1 MVNNVNCCCKT
12 QYGGCLPRPED
23 PEDPTIGWAWQSQPF
38 HRRMRPIPNE
48 LLGNGGCVAR
58 DLLMIPIPIIYL
70 LLPLAAIPFVYYG
83 IVIFS
88 SFRFFSGRSPSR
100 DNHQPFTP
108 PVSNLKPIRGLDPDA
123 YENLASFCRQDYPEY
138 EILFCI
144 GDQDDPAFPVIEK
157 LIADFPERSIRVLFG
172 SGRSATNDKVAKLA
186 RLVSEARHEIVV
198 ISDSD
203 VRVQPDY
210 LRTVV
215 APLADPKV
223 GAVTC
228 FYVPTHETTLVQSL
242 QSVGMLADF
251 YAGILVAWQL
261 DGVKFALGP
270 TIATSRTRLDGFGGY
285 QAIENR
291 PADDLLVGRLIA
303 DQGYAVELLPYSVS
317 TVADYQ
323 TFRDLFHKR
332 LRWIVVMRHMRPWGH
347 FGLIFT
353 HGLPWCL
360 AAIAAVPSLPVA
372 AGYLGTYFAM
382 RLAITWL
389 IGVRGLKQ
397 SVPWKRLAL
406 IPLWD
411 AMAFAIWLISFGR
424 KSVRWRDNDYYI
436 RDGMLVPLAP
446 PAQE

>member
-1 MVNNVNCCCKT
+1 MMQAPWT
-12 QYGGCLPRPED
+12 YIFL
-23 PEDPTIGWAWQSQPF
+23 A
-38 HRRMRPIPNE
+38 
-48 LLGNGGCVAR
+48 
-58 DLLMIPIPIIYL
+58 
-70 LLPLAAIPFVYYG
+70 LAAIPFIYYG
-83 IVIFS
+83 IALYS
-88 SFRFFSGRSPSR
+88 SFRFFQRAPVLTTSSTR
-100 DNHQPFTP
+100 DFVP

-123 YENLASFCRQDYPEY
+123 YDNLASFCRQDYPEY
-138 EILFCI
+138 EVLFCI
-144 GDQDDPAFPVIEK
+144 GDAEDPALPVIEK
-157 LIADFPERSIRVLFG
+157 LMADFPECRIRVLFG
-172 SGRSATNDKVAKLA
+172 SGRNATNDKVAKLA
-186 RLVSEARHEIVV
+186 RLVSEAQHEIVV

-203 VRVQPDY
+203 VRVRPDY

-215 APLADPKV
+215 APLADPQV

-228 FYVPTHETTLVQSL
+228 FYIPTHETTLVQNL

-270 TIATSRTRLDGFGGY
+270 SIATSRTRLNGFGGY
-285 QAIENR
+285 EAIENR
-291 PADDLLVGRLIA
+291 PADDLLVGRLIS
-303 DQGYAVELLPYSVS
+303 DQGFRVELLPYSVF

-347 FGLIFT
+347 LGLIFT

-360 AAIAAVPSLPVA
+360 AAIAIQPSLPVA
-372 AGYLGTYFAM
+372 AGYLGTYFLF
-382 RLAITWL
+382 RSAIAWM

-397 SVPWKRLAL
+397 SVPWKKLAL
-406 IPLWD
+406 IPVWD
-411 AMAFAIWLISFGR
+411 AMAFVIWLISFGR
-424 KSVRWRDNDYYI
+424 KSVRWRDNDYCI

>member
-1 MVNNVNCCCKT
+1 
-12 QYGGCLPRPED
+12 
-23 PEDPTIGWAWQSQPF
+23 
-38 HRRMRPIPNE
+38 
-48 LLGNGGCVAR
+48 
-58 DLLMIPIPIIYL
+58 MIPIPLTYFL
-70 LLPLAAIPFVYYG
+70 LAMAAIPFVYYG
-83 IVIFS
+83 MVVFS
-88 SFRFFSGRSPSR
+88 AFRFFRGVVSSPEANR
-100 DNHQPFTP
+100 QFTP

-144 GDQDDPAFPVIEK
+144 SDEDDPALPVIEK
-157 LIADFPERSIRVLFG
+157 LIADFPERQIRVLFG

-186 RLVSEARHEIVV
+186 RLVSEAKHEIVV

-203 VRVQPDY
+203 VRVRPDY

-215 APLADPKV
+215 APLADAKV

-228 FYVPTHETTLVQSL
+228 FYVPTHETTLVQNL

-270 TIATSRTRLDGFGGY
+270 TIATSRTRLNGFGGY
-285 QAIENR
+285 EAIENR

-303 DQGYAVELLPYSVS
+303 DQGYTVELLPYSIS
-317 TVADYQ
+317 TVADFQ

-347 FGLIFT
+347 LGLIFT

-372 AGYLGTYFAM
+372 LGYLGTYFAL
-382 RLAITWL
+382 RAAITWM

-397 SVPWKRLAL
+397 SLPWTKLAL
-406 IPLWD
+406 IPVWD

-436 RDGMLVPLAP
+436 RDGMLVPIAP
-446 PAQE
+446 AAQENATSGNRGSSQAAHSDAPVIARVSPVDPGQHQ